1 MRAIFLGIKDYVKDT
16 FHDKICRLAFKID
29 PALNFYVWKEGSVG
43 QYIRNRKIGLTK
55 WDPSEYL
62 KTRKDIKMYLNE
74 LLKKECSKEVA
85 IRALYDCIKAINR
98 WEK

>member
-1 MRAIFLGIKDYVKDT
+1 MRAIFLGIKDYIKDT

-29 PALNFYVWKEGSVG
+29 PALNFYVWKEGSME
-43 QYIRNRKIGLTK
+43 QYIKNRKLGLTK
-55 WDPSEYL
+55 WDPSDHL

-74 LLKKECSKEVA
+74 LLKKECSKAVV
-85 IRALYDCIKAINR
+85 IRGLYDCIKAINK

>member
-16 FHDKICRLAFKID
+16 IHDKICRLVVKID
-29 PALNFYVWKEGSVG
+29 KGLNFYAWKEGNVSH
-43 QYIRNRKIGLTK
+43 YIRNRRIGLTK
-55 WDPSEYL
+55 WDPSEHL

-74 LLKKECSKEVA
+74 CLKKECSKAVA
-85 IRALYDCIKAINR
+85 IRTLYDCIKAINK

>member
-1 MRAIFLGIKDYVKDT
+1 MRAILLGIKDYIKDT
-16 FHDKICRLAFKID
+16 VHDKIVRLTIKID
-29 PALNFYVWKEGSVG
+29 PVLNSYVWKEGSVG
-43 QYIRNRKIGLTK
+43 QYIRNRKLGITK
-55 WDPSEYL
+55 WDPSEHL

-85 IRALYDCIKAINR
+85 IRGLYDCIKAINK

>member
-1 MRAIFLGIKDYVKDT
+1 MRAVFLAIKDYIKDT
-16 FHDKICRLAFKID
+16 VHDKICRLAFKID
-29 PALNFYVWKEGSVG
+29 PGLNFYVWKEGSLR
-43 QYIRNRKIGLTK
+43 QYVKYRNLGLTR

-74 LLKKECSKEVA
+74 CLKKECSKAVA
-85 IRALYDCIKAINR
+85 IKALYDCIKAINK

>member
-1 MRAIFLGIKDYVKDT
+1 MRETFLGIKDYIKDT
-16 FHDKICRLAFKID
+16 VHDKICRLAFKID

-43 QYIRNRKIGLTK
+43 LYIRLRKLGLTR
-55 WDPSEYL
+55 WDPSEHL

-74 LLKKECSKEVA
+74 CLKKECSKAVA
-85 IRALYDCIKAINR
+85 IRALYDCIKAINK

>member
-1 MRAIFLGIKDYVKDT
+1 MRAIFLGIKDYIKDT
-16 FHDKICRLAFKID
+16 VHDKICRLAFKID
-29 PALNFYVWKEGSVG
+29 PGLNFYVWKEGSVG
-43 QYIRNRKIGLTK
+43 LYIRLRKLGLTR
-55 WDPSEYL
+55 WDPSEHL

-85 IRALYDCIKAINR
+85 IRGLYDCIKAINK